1 MLSDGEAEIE
11 PAFEREAEGVGIDG
25 TGDCDGVF
33 ECAGESDGVSDA
45 RADADVVL
53 ELRGER
59 EVSAE
64 AEVVGDTPPRA
75 ARQRKSAA
83 TRARII
89 NAQLAL
95 DEGGAK
101 AAARAW

>member
-1 MLSDGEAEIE
+1 MLSDGDAELE
-11 PAFEREAEGVGIDG
+11 PASEREAEGVGIDG
-25 TGDCDGVF
+25 AGDCDGVF
-33 ECAGESDGVSDA
+33 ERAGESDGVSDA

-59 EVSAE
+59 EVSVE
-64 AEVVGDTPPRA
+64 AEVVGETPPRA

-89 NAQLAL
+89 NAPT
-95 DEGGAK
+95 
-101 AAARAW
+101 ARVG